1 MINKPSRSGIMSL
14 PQTTGSRILKVPLFV
29 LRLLV
34 YSRSSVLTMAFLSIY
49 GLIHGVARVPKNRI
63 NAMKSLLKYGVEVF
77 QHGLGT
83 PIQSR

>member
-1 MINKPSRSGIMSL
+1 MSL

-49 GLIHGVARVPKNRI
+49 GLIHGVARVPINRI
-63 NAMKSLLKYGVEVF
+63 NAMKSLLNYGVEVF